1 MALNLE
7 TPDGVVILGP
17 EYPGVEKIL
26 TKECL
31 AFVAEL
37 EREFKRERLG
47 VLQERLRKQFDLD
60 NGALPDFLEETKSIR
75 ESEWKVASIPEDLL
89 DRQVEITG
97 PVDRKM
103 IINALNSDAKTFMT
117 DFEDSMSP
125 TWENIIQGQI
135 NLMDLWN
142 DEIDFK
148 DPKSG
153 KEYKLNPN
161 PSVLIVRPRGW
172 HLEEAHIEID
182 GERISGGIF
191 DYAVYLFHG
200 NISSSASASC
210 DFNFDT
216 ATSVE
221 LPTFVLA
228 SSNSSSALDTSL
240 LRTSTFAS
248 KFSICSELTAPLDD
262 SATFLRSSAIFSLRA
277 ALSPVFVVNSSW
289 STAVKPK
296 SKLSAITS
304 YLYFFLIFLLHR
316 QLVLLFHYLLSYHHL
331 DFLPLVVQLV

>member
-7 TPDGVVILGP
+7 TPKGVEILGP
-17 EYPGVEKIL
+17 DHPGIEKIL

-60 NGALPDFLEETKSIR
+60 NGALPDFLEETKFIR
-75 ESEWKVASIPEDLL
+75 ESDWKVASIPNDLL

-148 DPKSG
+148 DPNSG
-153 KEYKLNPN
+153 KEYKL
-161 PSVLIVRPRGW
+161 SLI
-172 HLEEAHIEID
+172 HI
-182 GERISGGIF
+182 
-191 DYAVYLFHG
+191 
-200 NISSSASASC
+200 
-210 DFNFDT
+210 
-216 ATSVE
+216 
-221 LPTFVLA
+221 
-228 SSNSSSALDTSL
+228 
-240 LRTSTFAS
+240 
-248 KFSICSELTAPLDD
+248 
-262 SATFLRSSAIFSLRA
+262 
-277 ALSPVFVVNSSW
+277 
-289 STAVKPK
+289 
-296 SKLSAITS
+296 
-304 YLYFFLIFLLHR
+304 
-316 QLVLLFHYLLSYHHL
+316 
-331 DFLPLVVQLV
+331 

>member
-75 ESEWKVASIPEDLL
+75 DSEWKVASIPKDLL

-125 TWENIIQGQI
+125 TWENVIQGQI

-148 DPKSG
+148 DPNSG

-172 HLEEAHIEID
+172 RLEEAHIEID

-191 DYAVYLFHG
+191 DYAVYLFHNHK
-200 NISSSASASC
+200 NI
-210 DFNFDT
+210 
-216 ATSVE
+216 
-221 LPTFVLA
+221 
-228 SSNSSSALDTSL
+228 
-240 LRTSTFAS
+240 
-248 KFSICSELTAPLDD
+248 
-262 SATFLRSSAIFSLRA
+262 
-277 ALSPVFVVNSSW
+277 
-289 STAVKPK
+289 KP
-296 SKLSAITS
+296 
-304 YLYFFLIFLLHR
+304 
-316 QLVLLFHYLLSYHHL
+316 
-331 DFLPLVVQLV
+331 